1 MVSESSGSVGREG
14 RREERRERERETEK
28 KGREEEQRR
37 QAKTCGEALPHSN
50 PNVPQRSCLQDFH
63 TVSLPKVAS
72 FFPFSLLIPT
82 SLSGDHC
89 AFNAKHRSRNAANT
103 E

>member
-63 TVSLPKVAS
+63 TVFSTQSGLLLSLQSANSYFS
-72 FFPFSLLIPT
+72 FRGPLCLQ
-82 SLSGDHC
+82 C
-89 AFNAKHRSRNAANT
+89 
-103 E
+103 